1 LRNHHFS
8 IVNHFHLCHQS
19 QLTSHHFHVK
29 KMDPLSVMASVV
41 GLLAAAGQ
49 VTSVLSTVK
58 SSIKDAPRSMD
69 HAISEVKAVE
79 ISLSA
84 IQKFLLG
91 LSSAPRQR
99 ITMIQVDQLLATLTE
114 AVLTFSDLEAL
125 VKPLATDSESSMIER
140 IRWCWK
146 EDDVSRIMIRLER
159 HKSSLS
165 LMLNIVQWYVCTFR
179 CPSGGAG
186 QLIFGSANR
195 TWRRSSLDI
204 CCTAL
209 SRSSSRAIRKYQDVY
224 IIWKLHKTPE
234 AF

>member
-1 LRNHHFS
+1 
-8 IVNHFHLCHQS
+8 
-19 QLTSHHFHVK
+19 
-29 KMDPLSVMASVV
+29 MDPLSVMASVV

-159 HKSSLS
+159 HQSSLS
-165 LMLNIVQWYVCTFR
+165 LMLNIVQW
-179 CPSGGAG
+179 
-186 QLIFGSANR
+186 
-195 TWRRSSLDI
+195 
-204 CCTAL
+204 
-209 SRSSSRAIRKYQDVY
+209 
-224 IIWKLHKTPE
+224 
-234 AF
+234 

>member
-1 LRNHHFS
+1 MRNHRRFS

-19 QLTSHHFHVK
+19 QLTSRHFHTK

-49 VTSVLSTVK
+49 MTSVLSNVK

-69 HAISEVKAVE
+69 HTLSEVKAVE

-99 ITMIQVDQLLATLTE
+99 ITMIQVDQLLATNTE
-114 AVLTFSDLEAL
+114 AVLTFSELEAL
-125 VKPLATDSESSMIER
+125 VKPLATYSESSMIER
-140 IRWCWK
+140 IRWRWK
-146 EDDVSRIMIRLER
+146 EDDLSRIMIRLER

-165 LMLNIVQWYVCTFR
+165 LMLNIVQW
-179 CPSGGAG
+179 
-186 QLIFGSANR
+186 
-195 TWRRSSLDI
+195 
-204 CCTAL
+204 
-209 SRSSSRAIRKYQDVY
+209 
-224 IIWKLHKTPE
+224 
-234 AF
+234 

>member
-1 LRNHHFS
+1 
-8 IVNHFHLCHQS
+8 
-19 QLTSHHFHVK
+19 
-29 KMDPLSVMASVV
+29 MASVV

-146 EDDVSRIMIRLER
+146 EDDVSKIMIRLER

-179 CPSGGAG
+179 CPN
-186 QLIFGSANR
+186 L
-195 TWRRSSLDI
+195 RRGTADI
-204 CCTAL
+204 
-209 SRSSSRAIRKYQDVY
+209 
-224 IIWKLHKTPE
+224 
-234 AF
+234 